1 MNTGEEQKA
10 EETERH
16 RKLRLKKKN
25 ELARLKCLEKFL
37 CEKYKLILD
46 ECDSGY
52 DKAKNEYV
60 APQTASTQTTTTNS
74 SSQTE
79 TEDNIYDQIITDD
92 DLSWL
97 PQLEDVDD
105 LFARLVNGAE

>member
-10 EETERH
+10 KEAERH

-25 ELARLKCLEKFL
+25 ELTRLKCLEKFL
-37 CEKYKLILD
+37 SDKYKLILD
-46 ECDSGY
+46 EFDSGY
-52 DKAKNEYV
+52 DEAKNEYV
-60 APQTASTQTTTTNS
+60 SPQTSTQTTTTNS

-79 TEDNIYDQIITDD
+79 TEDNIFDH
-92 DLSWL
+92 DLSCL
-97 PQLEDVDD
+97 PQLDDVDD

>member
-10 EETERH
+10 KEAERH

-37 CEKYKLILD
+37 CDKYKLILD
-46 ECDSGY
+46 EFDSGY
-52 DKAKNEYV
+52 DEGKNEYV
-60 APQTASTQTTTTNS
+60 VPQTSTQTTTTNS

-79 TEDNIYDQIITDD
+79 TEYNIFDQITTDD

-105 LFARLVNGAE
+105 LFCQTG

>member
-10 EETERH
+10 KEAERH

-25 ELARLKCLEKFL
+25 ELARLKCLEKFR
-37 CEKYKLILD
+37 CDKYKLILD
-46 ECDSGY
+46 EFDSGY
-52 DKAKNEYV
+52 DEENHTF
-60 APQTASTQTTTTNS
+60 APREQTTTTTTTTNS

-79 TEDNIYDQIITDD
+79 TEDNIFDD

-105 LFARLVNGAE
+105 FFARLVNGAE

>member
-10 EETERH
+10 KEAERH

-37 CEKYKLILD
+37 CNKYKLILD
-46 ECDSGY
+46 EFDSGY
-52 DKAKNEYV
+52 DEENHTF
-60 APQTASTQTTTTNS
+60 APREQATTTTTNS

-79 TEDNIYDQIITDD
+79 TEDNIFDD

-97 PQLEDVDD
+97 PQL
-105 LFARLVNGAE
+105 

>member
-10 EETERH
+10 KEAERH
-16 RKLRLKKKN
+16 QKLRLKKKN

-37 CEKYKLILD
+37 SDKYKLILN
-46 ECDSGY
+46 EFDSGY
-52 DKAKNEYV
+52 DEENHSF
-60 APQTASTQTTTTNS
+60 APREQTTTTNS

-79 TEDNIYDQIITDD
+79 TEDNIFDD

>member
-10 EETERH
+10 KEAERH
-16 RKLRLKKKN
+16 RKLRLKNKN
-25 ELARLKCLEKFL
+25 ELARRKCLEKFL
-37 CEKYKLILD
+37 SDKYRSIL
-46 ECDSGY
+46 EEFDSGY
-52 DKAKNEYV
+52 DEENHTFGP
-60 APQTASTQTTTTNS
+60 PQQATTTNS

-79 TEDNIYDQIITDD
+79 TEYIFDQITTDD

>member
-10 EETERH
+10 KEAERH
-16 RKLRLKKKN
+16 RKLRLKNKN

-37 CEKYKLILD
+37 CDKYRSIL
-46 ECDSGY
+46 EEFKTGY
-52 DKAKNEYV
+52 DEENHTF
-60 APQTASTQTTTTNS
+60 APRQQTTTTNS

-79 TEDNIYDQIITDD
+79 TEYNIFDQITTDD

-97 PQLEDVDD
+97 PQLEDVDG